1 MLLSQNAAM
10 LEAMVEEK
18 EACLETKVRRYQE
31 EGIGW

>member
-18 EACLETKVRRYQE
+18 EACLETDDNR
-31 EGIGW
+31 